1 MNQLAILFIASIFIT
16 QTQAAVMKQF
26 PVDGYN
32 YQPRVDT
39 GMSKYRNK
47 SLRNSKK
54 LVLTFDDGPHNKNT
68 PIILDLLKEYNVK
81 ATFFVLTE
89 KINESNKYI
98 INRII
103 NEGHFLASHDHD
115 HDNNNNESETT
126 FKSELTKTIKA
137 IEQYTDDLGFH
148 QREMYYR
155 FPYGAYGK
163 HRLYHHMNVLKEV
176 SQELYG
182 ENCINFAFWDIDT
195 SDWVSNMTP
204 ENVSQNVTSNMEGG
218 TAYTF
223 KKKTDSRGRSVWRK
237 HAYNISNPIGGGVV
251 LLHDIHDR
259 TVKAVKL
266 ILENA
271 VKKKW
276 EIIPYNQ
283 VQGFDYTNKTCVL
296 K

>member
-26 PVDGYN
+26 PVDGYD

-39 GMSKYRNK
+39 GMSKYRNR
-47 SLRNSKK
+47 SLKNSKK

-68 PIILDLLKEYNVK
+68 PIVLDLLKEYNVK

-89 KINESNKYI
+89 NINESNKYI

-204 ENVSQNVTSNMEGG
+204 ENVSQNITANMEGG

-223 KKKTDSRGRSVWRK
+223 KMKTDSRGRSVWRK
-237 HAYNISNPIGGGVV
+237 YAYTIRNPIGGGVV
-251 LLHDIHDR
+251 LMHDIHDR

-276 EIIPYNQ
+276 L
-283 VQGFDYTNKTCVL
+283 L
-296 K
+296 KLLMPGDPNAWG